1 MRLLITGAGGM
12 LGGDVAAVARG
23 RGHEVVALTHSELDI
38 TATTALGALLGAER
52 PDAVVNCAAW
62 TDVDGA
68 ESHEDAALALNAD
81 GAGQLAKAASAHGAQ
96 LLHLSTDYVFDGTA
110 SSPYRESDEPA
121 PRSAY
126 GRTKLAGEGA
136 VLAADPGHAVVRT
149 AWLFGARG
157 KNFVATMLA
166 AAAGG
171 REEVAV
177 VTDQVGCPTFTGHLA
192 AALIDVAE
200 RRTGGIQHI
209 AGAGQCSWYE
219 FTLEIFSQADVRCRV
234 RPVLSDE
241 FPRPAPRPAWSVLES
256 ERPEVPRLAPW
267 QDGLAAYLAE
277 VRTGLPR

>member
-1 MRLLITGAGGM
+1 MRVLITGAGGM
-12 LGGDVAAVARG
+12 LGGDVAAEARG
-23 RGHEVVALTHSELDI
+23 RGHEVIALTHSELDI
-38 TATTALGALLGAER
+38 TASTALDALLGAER
-52 PDAVVNCAAW
+52 PEAVVNCAAW

-68 ESHEDAALALNAD
+68 ESHEDAALALNS
-81 GAGQLAKAASAHGAQ
+81 GAAAELAKAASAHGAQ
-96 LLHLSTDYVFDGTA
+96 LLHVSTDYVFDGNA
-110 SSPYRESDEPA
+110 SRPYRESDEPA
-121 PRSAY
+121 ARTAY
-126 GRTKLAGEGA
+126 GRTKLAGERA
-136 VLAADPGHAVVRT
+136 VLTADPGHAVVRT
-149 AWLFGARG
+149 AWLFGAGG

-192 AALIDVAE
+192 GALIEVAE
-200 RRTGGIQHI
+200 RRVGGIQHI
-209 AGAGQCSWYE
+209 AGSGQCSWYE
-219 FTLEIFSQADVRCRV
+219 FALQIFTQADVRCRV

-277 VRTGLPR
+277 VRTGLAR

>member
-1 MRLLITGAGGM
+1 MRILITGAGGM
-12 LGGDVAAVARG
+12 LGCDVAAEARG
-23 RGHEVVALTHSELDI
+23 RGHEVLALTHSELDI
-38 TATTALGALLGAER
+38 TATTAVDALLGAER
-52 PDAVVNCAAW
+52 PEAVVNCAAW

-68 ESHEDAALALNAD
+68 ESHEDAAMALNGN
-81 GAGQLAKAASAHGAQ
+81 GAAALAKVASAQGAQ
-96 LLHLSTDYVFDGTA
+96 LLHLSTDYVFDGNA
-110 SSPYRESDEPA
+110 SSPYRESDATA

-126 GRTKLAGEGA
+126 GRTKLAGERA
-136 VLAADPGHAVVRT
+136 VLAGDPGHAVVRT
-149 AWLFGARG
+149 AWLFGVGG

-166 AAAGG
+166 AAASG

-200 RRTGGIQHI
+200 RRIGGIQHI

-219 FTLEIFSQADVRCRV
+219 FALQIFSQADVRCKV
-234 RPVLSDE
+234 RPVLSGE

-277 VRTGLPR
+277 VRTGLAR